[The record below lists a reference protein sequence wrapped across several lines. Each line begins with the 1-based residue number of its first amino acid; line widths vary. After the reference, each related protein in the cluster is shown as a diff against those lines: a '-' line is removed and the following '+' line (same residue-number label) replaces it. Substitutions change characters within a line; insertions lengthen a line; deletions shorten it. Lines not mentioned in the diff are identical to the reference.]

1 MFNKKKKT
9 YTLNDIEK
17 LFTYIPAIFI
27 LFLAVLLLII
37 SYFIL
42 EAKQERDIDLIQQ
55 KQILNYEFDKK
66 DTLYKFV
73 DIVESKVDEEL
84 LSVKEHL
91 SQVIYKT
98 IGHIDTKYDNKLDF
112 QAMKEYLNRTQKNEN
127 IKFVVFEKETLDIL
141 YGHSSILNLQDVMF
155 NHPNSEKFKE
165 LTLQYISSQGKNNFE
180 YWKYDL
186 QKNLILSFFDTFF
199 IEGKEFYIGAF
210 STINN
215 IKQITKQYTKKAI
228 GEINSDLNYH
238 IWFYDSNTKTVFNFD
253 NNKRRLA
260 VKRLLQKNNPNN
272 RKYQIL
278 EYYKSRDDEN
288 QAFSKYV
295 YFYFKY
301 SYYVSISYD
310 NLDAL
315 KVNKDEI
322 STIEAEYKILFFR
335 VTIFIILI
343 TAVLIFFSF
352 LFSTF
357 IKNIFGKYNL
367 ELSRKTT
374 SLEHWKKRF
383 ELAIIAS
390 NDGLWDIDL
399 KADKIYFSTQ
409 WLNMFGYEKGE
420 LTNFSDWFALIHK
433 EDKNQVEEKFEKIFC
448 GMNDSFVGEYRL
460 KTKSSGYKWVFA
472 RGKIFTEE
480 NSGSQRMLMMSMDI
494 DKNKKM
500 IKELLDVELLVEDGR
515 IVIFKC
521 NNDKSLSV
529 NYISNSIK
537 TYGYSKNEFE
547 LKNIHFMNIVY
558 EEDKNLLKVA
568 IKAAILKELKSFSQ
582 VFRIINTGGEIR
594 WVFLR
599 AILLKDDFANVTQ
612 LYGYIHDITKIK
624 VSEEELKVRVE
635 NEVKE
640 NIKKDRLLIQQ
651 SKLASMGEMLGN
663 IAHQWRQPLNTVNL
677 ILHFL
682 RDNYQNENFTKEKLE
697 KYINKS
703 KTQIDYMS
711 QTIDDFRNF
720 YKPSKTANEFNIKN
734 AMKDVLKIL
743 KEQLEDDDIEVLFDA
758 SDIVITNYEN
768 ELKQSL
774 LNIINNAKDAIF
786 IKREK
791 NTFDACITIKVTHEA
806 EFAKILLSNNGGVM
820 EEDIMQRVFE
830 PYFTTKF
837 ETQGTGI
844 GLYMTKTI
852 IETNMKGKIKV
863 ENIKDGVVFEILL
876 PLETI
881 LKPKKAIDE

>member
-1 MFNKKKKT
+1 MFNKKKKI
-9 YTLNDIEK
+9 YTLHDIEK

-27 LFLAVLLLII
+27 LFLAFLFLVI

-42 EAKQERDIDLIQQ
+42 ESKQTRDIDLIQQ

-73 DIVESKVDEEL
+73 DTVESEVDEEL

-91 SQVIYKT
+91 SQVVYKS
-98 IGHIDTKYDNKLDF
+98 IGHINTKYQKELNLGLMKL
-112 QAMKEYLNRTQKNEN
+112 YLTKTQNNEN
-127 IKFVVFEKETLDIL
+127 IKFVLFEKNTLNIL
-141 YGHSSILNLQDVMF
+141 YGNESILNLQKVMF
-155 NHPNSEKFKE
+155 NQPHSSKFKK
-165 LTLQYISSQGKNNFE
+165 LTLQYISSQGKSNFE
-180 YWKYDL
+180 NWKYDL

-199 IEGKEFYIGAF
+199 INGKEYFIGAF

-215 IKQITKQYTKKAI
+215 IKQITKQYTKKGI
-228 GEINSDLNYH
+228 KEINKDLNYH

-253 NNKRRLA
+253 NNGRRLA
-260 VKRLLQKNNPNN
+260 IKRILKKNNPDS
-272 RKYQIL
+272 RKYKIL
-278 EYYKSRDDEN
+278 KYYKSRDDEN
-288 QAFSKYV
+288 QEFNKYV

-310 NLDAL
+310 NSTALDA
-315 KVNKDEI
+315 NKDEVNNI
-322 STIEAEYKILFFR
+322 KEDYNSLLFRITFL
-335 VTIFIILI
+335 IILI
-343 TAVLIFFSF
+343 TSILIFFSF
-352 LFSTF
+352 VFSTF

-367 ELSRKTT
+367 DLSRKTT

-399 KADKIYFSTQ
+399 KADKIYFSAQ
-409 WLNMFGYEKGE
+409 WLNMFGYDKGE
-420 LTNFSDWFALIHK
+420 LVNFSDWFNLIHK
-433 EDKNQVEEKFEKIFC
+433 EDKHLVEEKFDKIFC
-448 GMNDSFVGEYRL
+448 GMEDSFVGEYRL
-460 KTKSSGYKWVFA
+460 KTKKSGYKWVLA
-472 RGKIFTEE
+472 RGKIFAEE
-480 NSGSQRMLMMSMDI
+480 NSDSKRMLMMSMDI
-494 DKNKKM
+494 DSNKKM
-500 IKELLDVELLVEDGR
+500 MKELSDVELLVEDGR

-521 NNDKSLSV
+521 NNDQNLSV
-529 NYISNSIK
+529 KTISNSIK
-537 TYGYSKNEFE
+537 TYGYSKKEFE
-547 LKNIHFMNIVY
+547 LQNLYFMDIIY
-558 EEDKNLLKVA
+558 KEDKKLLHVA

-599 AILLKDDFANVTQ
+599 AILLKDDFSNVTQ
-612 LYGYIHDITKIK
+612 LYGYVHDITKIK
-624 VSEEELKVRVE
+624 VSEEDLKVRVQ
-635 NEVKE
+635 NEVEE

-703 KTQIDYMS
+703 KIQIDYMS

-720 YKPSKTANEFNIKN
+720 YKPSKNVNEFDIEN
-734 AMKDVLKIL
+734 AINDVLKIS
-743 KEQLEDDDIEVLFDA
+743 KEQLEHDDIKVVFE
-758 SDIVITNYEN
+758 SSEINITNYEN

-774 LNIINNAKDAIF
+774 LNIIHNARDAIH

-791 NTFDACITIKVTHEA
+791 SPFDACITIKVTLE
-806 EFAKILLSNNGGVM
+806 ENFAQIILSNNGGVM

-863 ENIKDGVVFEILL
+863 ENIEDGVSFEILL

>member
-9 YTLNDIEK
+9 YTLHDIEK

-27 LFLAVLLLII
+27 LFLAFLLLVI

-42 EAKQERDIDLIQQ
+42 DSKQTRDIDLIQQ

-73 DIVESKVDEEL
+73 DSVESKVEEEL

-91 SQVIYKT
+91 SEVVYKT
-98 IGHIDTKYDNKLDF
+98 IGHINAKYNKKLNLGLTKLYLKKVQDT
-112 QAMKEYLNRTQKNEN
+112 EN
-127 IKFVVFEKETLDIL
+127 IKFVIFEKNNLNIV
-141 YGHSSILNLQDVMF
+141 YGHESILNLQKVMF
-155 NHPNSEKFKE
+155 NQPKSTKFKG
-165 LTLQYISSQGKNNFE
+165 LTLKYISSQGKSNFE

-199 IEGKEFYIGAF
+199 INEKEYFIGAF

-215 IKQITKQYTKKAI
+215 IKQITKQYTKDAI
-228 GEINSDLNYH
+228 NKISKDLNYH
-238 IWFYDSNTKTVFNFD
+238 IWFYNSNTKTVFNFY
-253 NNKRRLA
+253 NNGRRLA
-260 VKRLLQKNNPNN
+260 IKRILKKNNPDN
-272 RKYQIL
+272 RNYKIL
-278 EYYKSRDDEN
+278 QYYESRDDEN
-288 QAFSKYV
+288 QEFNKYV

-301 SYYVSISYD
+301 SYYVSINYD
-310 NLDAL
+310 GQNALDV
-315 KVNKDEI
+315 KKDEVNKIKNDYDRLLI
-322 STIEAEYKILFFR
+322 RTTFL
-335 VTIFIILI
+335 IILI
-343 TAVLIFFSF
+343 TAILIFFSF
-352 LFSTF
+352 AFSTF
-357 IKNIFGKYNL
+357 IKKIFGKYNL

-399 KADKIYFSTQ
+399 SADKIYFSSQ
-409 WLNMFGYEKGE
+409 WLKMFGYEKDE
-420 LTNFSDWFALIHK
+420 LNNFSDWFNLIHK
-433 EDKNQVEEKFEKIFC
+433 EDKNQVEEKFEKIFS
-448 GMNDSFVGEYRL
+448 GLEDSFTGEYRL
-460 KTKSSGYKWVFA
+460 KTKKNGYKWVFA
-472 RGKIFTEE
+472 RGKIFTQE
-480 NSGSQRMLMMSMDI
+480 NTGSQRMLMMSMDI

-500 IKELLDVELLVEDGR
+500 MKELLDMELLVEDGK

-521 NNDKSLSV
+521 NNDKKLSIKS
-529 NYISNSIK
+529 ISNSIK
-537 TYGYSKNEFE
+537 TYGYAKKEFE
-547 LKNIHFMNIVY
+547 SNNLNFMDIIY
-558 EEDKNLLKVA
+558 EEDKTLLYVA

-582 VFRIINTGGEIR
+582 VFRVVNTGGEIR

-599 AILLKDDFANVTQ
+599 AILLKDDFSKVTQ
-612 LYGYIHDITKIK
+612 FYGYFHDITKIK
-624 VSEEELKVRVE
+624 VSEEELKIRVE
-635 NEVKE
+635 NEVNE

-651 SKLASMGEMLGN
+651 SKLAAMGEMLGN

-677 ILHFL
+677 IIHFL

-720 YKPSKTANEFNIKN
+720 YKPSKTVVEFEIKN
-734 AMKDVLKIL
+734 AIKDVLKIS
-743 KEQLEDDDIEVLFDA
+743 KEQLTQNEIEVILYLDDI
-758 SDIVITNYEN
+758 SIINYEN

-774 LNIINNAKDAIF
+774 LIIINNAKDAIL
-786 IKREK
+786 KKKEK
-791 NTFDACITIKVTHEA
+791 ENFDGKIEIKVSKETK
-806 EFAKILLSNNGGVM
+806 FAKITITNNGDLIAEEIM
-820 EEDIMQRVFE
+820 ERIFE

-844 GLYMTKTI
+844 GLYMTRTI
-852 IETNMKGKIKV
+852 IETNMMGKIKV
-863 ENIKDGVVFEILL
+863 ENIKQGVVFEITL

-881 LKPKKAIDE
+881 MK